1 MIEFFANKLDP
12 EPLRQYRL
20 GEPCT
25 LDAWLK
31 ANSSTY
37 SPETAPLVSIT
48 VNGEMVHH
56 SAWGSVLIGPEDLV
70 RIWREPKGT
79 DPISITIAAI
89 KGLQAVMKLF
99 MPRIKMP
106 GSGSPKQGD
115 PLEGSKAKANQ
126 VKFGD
131 IVREAAGRNR
141 IYPDYIV
148 PPRRWFANEREEWS
162 EMLLC
167 IGNGE
172 FQINPSDIMVGD
184 TPLISLGSRARYAIF
199 QPGQDLSGEEA
210 AIWWHNVDEVG
221 ATATGTAGIDLTV
234 TTSIEQSANAQQ
246 YLFAGNIVSIPS
258 GAGSFPTGWAAGM
271 IVHIEALYQ
280 YAVTN
285 GSGVGGRDT
294 VSGPLAQV
302 APFPGMQIEV
312 AGDNAGLYV
321 INTYTPPA
329 GSTPASMTLN
339 TTGGAPLTGLQSGVG
354 WASIGYRG
362 LRYRITA
369 ATTTQLTLERLTDT
383 GATDSAWPGF
393 DTLSST
399 SATIT
404 LDSSNTEGDWS
415 GPFAGCPEAE
425 RASQFEFDVMFTNG
439 LASVD
444 KKGRLNNKS
453 VTVEVQWRDRLIG
466 GAWSSYSET
475 FTRNTLNQL
484 GFTRRI
490 GLAYPM
496 VPEVRMRR
504 IGANSQATNV
514 SDDVQWYG
522 LRTRLPSPMAYQGV
536 TVMAV
541 AAAGGGKLGAQS
553 ENQMSVIGTRKLQ
566 VLDGGFWT
574 TDKRPT
580 RDLAPWMRYIALSV
594 GYTDADLDQDE
605 LVALDTLWK
614 SRGDTFDYLIESAS
628 TVKECIADVL
638 AAGFAELTLSRGL
651 LRPVRDQLR
660 AGVDHNYT
668 SPAADGEVWA
678 YSAQNMLGSLTRPF
692 TAPAPDDNDGIDVE
706 YVDGKTWQVE
716 TVKCRL
722 PGDQGVRA
730 EKVTAVGLTN
740 RNKAYQMGMR
750 RRSEQRYR
758 RWTYSFETELDAN
771 NSEYMSLAG
780 VSDDT
785 PGSGQSALLVDA
797 YQEPSG
803 RVVLVS
809 SEELRWSDQYTN
821 VVALRKQ
828 DGTFSG
834 PWPATPVDAI
844 RVAIPALDFFPDLSW
859 EREPPHLLFGRVHPV
874 LITLVDPKG
883 LESCSAKGVNYDERV
898 YLYDDATADN

>member
-12 EPLRQYRL
+12 EPMRQYRL
-20 GEPCT
+20 GEVCS

-31 ANSSTY
+31 ANSRTY
-37 SPETAPLVSIT
+37 SPETAHLVSIT

-56 SAWGSVLIGPEDLV
+56 STWAAVMISPEDQV

-172 FQINPSDIMVGD
+172 FEINPSDIMIGD
-184 TPLISLGSRARYAIF
+184 TPLVSLGSRARFAIY
-199 QPGQDLSGEEA
+199 QPGQDLSAESA
-210 AIWWHNVDEVG
+210 ALWWHSVDEVG

-234 TTSIEQSANAQQ
+234 TTSIEQTASAQQ
-246 YLFAGNIVSIPS
+246 YLFAGNLISIPS
-258 GAGSFPTGWAAGM
+258 GAGTFPSGWAAGM
-271 IVHIEALYQ
+271 IIRVEVPYQ
-280 YAVTN
+280 YAVTT

-294 VSGPLAQV
+294 VTGHLAQI
-302 APFPGMQIEV
+302 APFPGMMIEV
-312 AGDNAGLYV
+312 TGANVGQYMVNS
-321 INTYTPPA
+321 YTAPA
-329 GSTPASMTLN
+329 GGNPASMTLN
-339 TTGGAPLTGLQSGVG
+339 TESGAALTGLQSGVG
-354 WASIGYRG
+354 WACIGYRG

-369 ATTTQLTLERLTDT
+369 ASSTQLTLERLTDT

-393 DTLSST
+393 DSLSST
-399 SATIT
+399 SARIT

-425 RASQFEFDVMFTNG
+425 RASEFEYDLMFTNG

-444 KKGRLNNKS
+444 TKGRLNNKS
-453 VTVEVQWRDRLIG
+453 VTVEVQWRDRLVG
-466 GAWSSYSET
+466 GAWSSYTET

-490 GLAYPM
+490 SLASLM

-504 IGANSQATNV
+504 IGANSEATNV

-522 LRTRLPSPMAYQGV
+522 LRTRLGNPLAYQGV
-536 TVMAV
+536 TVIAV

-553 ENQMSVIGTRKLQ
+553 ENQVSVIATRKLQ
-566 VLDGGFWT
+566 VLEMGQWT
-574 TDKRPT
+574 ADKRPT
-580 RDLAPWMRYIALSV
+580 RDIAPWMRHIALSV

-614 SRGDTFDYLIESAS
+614 QRGDTFDYLVESAG
-628 TVKECIADVL
+628 TVKESIADVL
-638 AAGFAELTLSRGL
+638 AAGFAELTVSRGL
-651 LRPVRDQLR
+651 LRPVRDQFR

-668 SPAADGEVWA
+668 SKAASGEVWA
-678 YSAQNMLGSLTRPF
+678 YSAQNMLGSLTRQF

-716 TVKCRL
+716 TVRCRL
-722 PGDQGVRA
+722 PGDLGIRA
-730 EKVTAVGLTN
+730 EKRTAVGLTD

-750 RRSEQRYR
+750 RRCEQRYR
-758 RWTYSFETELDAN
+758 RWTHSFETELDAN

-785 PGSGQSALLVDA
+785 PGSGQSALLDA
-797 YQEPSG
+797 FYLDEFG
-803 RVVLVS
+803 RTVLVS
-809 SEELRWSDQYTN
+809 SEEIRWPAGVAN
-821 VVALRKQ
+821 VVAIRKQ
-828 DGTFSG
+828 DGTISG
-834 PWPATPVDAI
+834 PWTAIPVDGN
-844 RVAIPALDFFPDLSW
+844 RVAVQALDFTPDVSW
-859 EREPPHLLFGRVHPV
+859 QREPPHLLFGRIHPV
-874 LITLVDPKG
+874 LVTAVDPKG
-883 LESCSAKGVNYDERV
+883 LESCSVKGVNYDERV
-898 YLYDDATADN
+898 YQYDDAIAAN